1 MNCFLQFPIEKEK
14 AALAISDLH
23 PDALSAGWSR
33 SFKLGEQR
41 YEYLVSEHIPSL
53 LNKTKE
59 ALRQNPRLAGKAVAA

>member
-1 MNCFLQFPIEKEK
+1 
-14 AALAISDLH
+14 
-23 PDALSAGWSR
+23 LSAGWSR